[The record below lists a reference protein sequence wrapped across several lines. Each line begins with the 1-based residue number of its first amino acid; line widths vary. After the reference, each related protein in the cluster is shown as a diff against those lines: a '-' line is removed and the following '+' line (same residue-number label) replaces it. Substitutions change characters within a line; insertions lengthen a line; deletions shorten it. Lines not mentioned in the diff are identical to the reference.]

1 MRSTG
6 TGYRKS
12 ALHTFYEA
20 AGLVG
25 CDVGMVVSD
34 VTKYLRRENGLGDSD
49 TLYRSVNLYA
59 HFSHVLTKFGEI
71 RFRGLSDNAT
81 E

>member
-12 ALHTFYEA
+12 ALHTFCEA

-34 VTKYLRRENGLGDSD
+34 VSKYLRREFREDGLSDSD
-49 TLYRSVNLYA
+49 TLFWSVTLYRTFHTY
-59 HFSHVLTKFGEI
+59 
-71 RFRGLSDNAT
+71 
-81 E
+81 